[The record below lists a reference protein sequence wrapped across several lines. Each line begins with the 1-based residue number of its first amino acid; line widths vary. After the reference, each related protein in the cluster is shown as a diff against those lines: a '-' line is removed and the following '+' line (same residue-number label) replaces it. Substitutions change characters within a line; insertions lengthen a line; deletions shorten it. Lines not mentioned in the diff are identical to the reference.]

1 MANCYRPAVH
11 LFEEVR
17 AMLFKQRDDF
27 MGSLKDVVYR
37 TFGRSY
43 GYHDHLYETANQ
55 AGQCLTVLPPHVV
68 RGAGKF

>member
-1 MANCYRPAVH
+1 
-11 LFEEVR
+11 
-17 AMLFKQRDDF
+17 MLFKQRDDF